1 MANSKLMRP
10 TIVGPLMNGRQRQKA
25 RTAMDAINSEVL
37 CRTRIERGARMCH
50 VRASHYKC
58 SRSITTRSHNGAN
71 DEGPWEVQGH
81 DKRVCDRSR
90 SPAQPLNDARPD
102 GGMTPPDR
110 VRHSSIHGASR
121 PCSTF
126 VYPMRS
132 SFFHWAA
139 RGKPRAKR
147 GHRCQ

>member
-50 VRASHYKC
+50 VRASHNKC
-58 SRSITTRSHNGAN
+58 SRSITTRSHNGAK

-81 DKRVCDRSR
+81 DKRVCDRMVIDQIR
-90 SPAQPLNDARPD
+90 TDLTR
-102 GGMTPPDR
+102 
-110 VRHSSIHGASR
+110 
-121 PCSTF
+121 
-126 VYPMRS
+126 
-132 SFFHWAA
+132 
-139 RGKPRAKR
+139 
-147 GHRCQ
+147 

>member
-25 RTAMDAINSEVL
+25 RTAMDAINSEVH

-58 SRSITTRSHNGAN
+58 SRSITTRSHNGAK

-102 GGMTPPDR
+102 ESMNPPDR
-110 VRHSSIHGASR
+110 IRPSSIYGAASVTGPKPVKVVFGHQVIAHLR
-121 PCSTF
+121 SESKQFCSG
-126 VYPMRS
+126 P
-132 SFFHWAA
+132 
-139 RGKPRAKR
+139 
-147 GHRCQ
+147 